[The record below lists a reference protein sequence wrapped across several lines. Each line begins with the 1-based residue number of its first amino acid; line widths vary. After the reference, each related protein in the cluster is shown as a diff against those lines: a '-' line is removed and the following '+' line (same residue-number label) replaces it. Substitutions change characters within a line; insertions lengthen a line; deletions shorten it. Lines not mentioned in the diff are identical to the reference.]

1 MENALLCLNASAG
14 SGKTYRLVSRY
25 LELLFLG
32 AKPSEILTL
41 TFTKKA
47 AKEMEERI
55 VKSIQE
61 IYQRKNDREYI
72 KQLEF
77 ISINDLEGIEQKIIK
92 IYYEF
97 LREDLKITTIDSF
110 FQRILKSFC
119 WYVGV
124 ENNFEIQNEDF
135 EAITEIFLE
144 LLSDE
149 AFERIVLFCAQ
160 GRKSIDS
167 VLSLC
172 SFLDSFKEML
182 KKGFFVYEAQK
193 GNKEQAMEYAYRL
206 QREYKKE

>member
-77 ISINDLEGIEQKIIK
+77 IGINDLEGIEQKIIK

-149 AFERIVLFCAQ
+149 AFERIVLFCA
-160 GRKSIDS
+160 
-167 VLSLC
+167 
-172 SFLDSFKEML
+172 
-182 KKGFFVYEAQK
+182 
-193 GNKEQAMEYAYRL
+193 
-206 QREYKKE
+206 

>member
-193 GNKEQAMEYAYRL
+193 GDKEQAMEYAYRL